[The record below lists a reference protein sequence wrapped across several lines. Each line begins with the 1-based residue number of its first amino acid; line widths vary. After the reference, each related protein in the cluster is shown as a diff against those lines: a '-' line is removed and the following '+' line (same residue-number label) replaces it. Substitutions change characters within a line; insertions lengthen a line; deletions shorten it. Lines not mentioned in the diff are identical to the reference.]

1 MTQLRTDVSCCP
13 TQDGMVLL
21 DERDGRYWQLNTTG
35 AAVVSALLDG
45 ATPAQVA
52 DRLAATRPVDHDR
65 AAADVAALLDHLTRA
80 GLLAS
85 AL

>member
-45 ATPAQVA
+45 ATPEQVA
-52 DRLAATRPVDHDR
+52 DRLAATRPVDRDR
-65 AAADVAALLDHLTRA
+65 AGADVAALLDHLTRV
-80 GLLAS
+80 GLVVS
-85 AL
+85 AP